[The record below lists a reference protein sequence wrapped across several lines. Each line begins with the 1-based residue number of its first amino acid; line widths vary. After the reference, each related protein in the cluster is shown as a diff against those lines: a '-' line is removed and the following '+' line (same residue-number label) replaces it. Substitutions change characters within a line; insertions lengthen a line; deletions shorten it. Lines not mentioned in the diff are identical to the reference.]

1 MVWQQLDFFRTLQ
14 VKNSPAPNP
23 GPDNAASALVDHLQ
37 QQAEHGNLR
46 GDTLPV
52 EAVPAET
59 VGTAETSGAA
69 TDAVRE
75 GEGEA
80 SPVSETNREAAGEI
94 PNLEAPYT
102 GPDPRNDQRN
112 YDDLS
117 GAERRAVALTR
128 SFVISCTSKFV
139 DEKKLER
146 RHCID
151 PLLMM
156 NSLATVINVQEDA
169 DGYCATLNLK
179 PGNLGRVELILR
191 GICAEADA
199 SPVSDIDPDTHSFAI
214 SGAGKSPLKVG
225 DQVPFKAVDDPMTF

>member
-14 VKNSPAPNP
+14 VKNSPAPNS

-52 EAVPAET
+52 EAVPHET

-94 PNLEAPYT
+94 PNLQGRHIPGLTREMINEITTIFQVPE
-102 GPDPRNDQRN
+102 N
-112 YDDLS
+112 
-117 GAERRAVALTR
+117 AER
-128 SFVISCTSKFV
+128 
-139 DEKKLER
+139 
-146 RHCID
+146 
-151 PLLMM
+151 
-156 NSLATVINVQEDA
+156 
-169 DGYCATLNLK
+169 
-179 PGNLGRVELILR
+179 
-191 GICAEADA
+191 
-199 SPVSDIDPDTHSFAI
+199 SP
-214 SGAGKSPLKVG
+214 
-225 DQVPFKAVDDPMTF
+225 